1 MTEDIKNKLLMCA
14 EIYHCADFITSDP
27 VQFPHRYTLK
37 QDIEISGLLTAIM
50 SFGNRKQILKK
61 ADELH
66 RLMGDSPYQYVLSR
80 QWEVDF
86 PSGVTNS
93 FYRML
98 SYADFYGYFRRLY
111 AAYTQ
116 FESLE
121 ETLNAYSGIPMEKLC
136 SFLEVSAKSPQKKLN
151 MFLRWMIR
159 RDSAVDFGIWNYN
172 PSDIDMVQAY
182 TNPIYAVLSIIP
194 NFFNLDVVLFFKIFS
209 ILILVLFSIWFIK
222 KTKKSWLM
230 LLIFISIPATIIHLF
245 SGLETFFY
253 IFLTSVLL
261 ISLYEENFWTS
272 IIVTVLLFF
281 TRGESWLLV
290 GLVPFYFLWKS
301 PYFNFNEIKN
311 NPINYFKPEKFNISK
326 FVISFLVLTL
336 SLVVLFMFHYYQFG
350 SVLPNTF

>member
-1 MTEDIKNKLLMCA
+1 MCA

-116 FESLE
+116 FAILVSK
-121 ETLNAYSGIPMEKLC
+121 PMLC
-136 SFLEVSAKSPQKKLN
+136 
-151 MFLRWMIR
+151 LRWLR
-159 RDSAVDFGIWNYN
+159 RAST
-172 PSDIDMVQAY
+172 PSPVRADRR
-182 TNPIYAVLSIIP
+182 
-194 NFFNLDVVLFFKIFS
+194 
-209 ILILVLFSIWFIK
+209 
-222 KTKKSWLM
+222 
-230 LLIFISIPATIIHLF
+230 IS
-245 SGLETFFY
+245 E
-253 IFLTSVLL
+253 
-261 ISLYEENFWTS
+261 
-272 IIVTVLLFF
+272 
-281 TRGESWLLV
+281 
-290 GLVPFYFLWKS
+290 
-301 PYFNFNEIKN
+301 
-311 NPINYFKPEKFNISK
+311 
-326 FVISFLVLTL
+326 
-336 SLVVLFMFHYYQFG
+336 
-350 SVLPNTF
+350 